1 MSPRRF
7 FYFLFSIENYELEN
21 SSNSTA
27 PLNQDLISSSLFGD
41 TCHKIKDSFGGKFLG
56 RSSSEQLVIVGYKLV
71 RIKYHHLHVKLCS
84 LSIEIVIL
92 S

>member
-1 MSPRRF
+1 M
-7 FYFLFSIENYELEN
+7 ENLSED
-21 SSNSTA
+21 
-27 PLNQDLISSSLFGD
+27 QV
-41 TCHKIKDSFGGKFLG
+41 
-56 RSSSEQLVIVGYKLV
+56 RSEQLVIVGYKLV